1 MCAATATAASA
12 ELAAPPPECPV
23 ELNSTGMMFAIPA
36 PTRPNPTIPA
46 IGPADH
52 QCRTEPRRRQP
63 ARDTKSPNGSQTSH
77 DAIPGQSSG
86 GHREREGREACG
98 RDGDRDVGGIPD
110 AEPHGNSG
118 ERRARRAAKTEERE
132 TTT

>member
-1 MCAATATAASA
+1 
-12 ELAAPPPECPV
+12 
-23 ELNSTGMMFAIPA
+23 MFAIPA

-46 IGPADH
+46 IGPPIRSAA
-52 QCRTEPRRRQP
+52 PNPGRQP